1 MSVFQ
6 NKIADVITQI
16 LVTVLAA
23 GIVAAIS
30 AAIATAKH
38 TDAISALN
46 KQVGSLQGDVN
57 ELKLKSASVDVKI
70 SSQEE
75 SIRRLQNDMD
85 SIKYKLATIP
95 DRSELNE
102 SFNLFYERLASKIE
116 RSK

>member
-1 MSVFQ
+1 MSIFQ
-6 NKIADVITQI
+6 NKLAEVITQLI
-16 LVTVLAA
+16 MTVLIAAIGAA
-23 GIVAAIS
+23 GS
-30 AAIATAKH
+30 AAMATAKH
-38 TDAISALN
+38 TDAIASLT
-46 KQVGSLQGDVN
+46 KQVGELQGEVD

-70 SSQEE
+70 TSQEE

-102 SFNLFYERLASKIE
+102 SFNLFYERLATKIE